1 MGATNADT
9 WAGRSIKELVP
20 DSVNV
25 FVESRQ
31 CVLLRPHTNVL
42 LLPLASHG
50 LIAILPPGLSDNN
63 NNVDQRGS
71 RCSCPSFQLTLST
84 ISGTCLALP
93 CLVGTASPR
102 ENALLK
108 TQSILQTECTRCA
121 ARRRRSIGGT
131 WRVIRFRSARKVT
144 LLSRAASDEYRY
156 SSQSSG
162 QSMGRWH
169 CERVVAVADR
179 DGEREKRGRVREKE
193 SERGGEMSVKR
204 VYQDMKK
211 KNG

>member
-1 MGATNADT
+1 M
-9 WAGRSIKELVP
+9 
-20 DSVNV
+20 
-25 FVESRQ
+25 
-31 CVLLRPHTNVL
+31 
-42 LLPLASHG
+42 
-50 LIAILPPGLSDNN
+50 LPPGLSDHN

-179 DGEREKRGRVREKE
+179 DGEREERGRVRENE
-193 SERGGEMSVKR
+193 SERGGGNECQTSVSRHEEEKR
-204 VYQDMKK
+204 LANSCDLQEGMGTREGERARKRAREREERK
-211 KNG
+211 GLQEEEENKIRR